1 VTRRYGLIGSL
12 LLVGLL
18 AWLTFANR
26 FPAEMRAQHWWLPD
40 GGIRLGLDLRGGV
53 HMVIA
58 PDLAVAT
65 RHELGHLRG
74 QLEAR
79 LAEETIATS
88 SVSVTGDALELEL
101 ADAGKA
107 GDVRRLL
114 AEDFDVLQRAEPGE
128 GRFRLTLTDTW
139 RREVQERAML
149 QALEVIRR
157 RVDDPATGIQESVVT
172 RQGDARILVQIPG
185 VSVVPDIFKQTGF
198 LEFKIVQEAEGTE
211 NAEQLLRA
219 RHPGGLPEGTEIL
232 FEKDRKTE
240 KVLGA
245 YLVPSVP
252 DITGD
257 FLEDARVQFDSR
269 RSEWQVAFT
278 WNNEGAR
285 TFGTLTGKNVGK
297 QLAVILDKQIYSAPV
312 VRDRISK
319 QGVIT
324 GRFSSQEA
332 ADLAVILRAGA
343 LPIPVVLE
351 EERTIGPALGADSIS
366 AGIRA
371 SLLAS
376 LFVVLFLVGYYRL
389 SGGLASIALAA
400 NLLMVVGL
408 MSMFEGTLTLPGIAG
423 LALTV
428 GMSVDANV
436 LIFERIREE
445 LRAGKTVRV
454 AIAAGFDKAFWAIAD
469 SNLTTLIT
477 GLILYEYGTGPIK
490 GFAVTL
496 SAGILTSLFSALVI
510 TRQLFHL
517 YVARRNP
524 ATLSI

>member
-1 VTRRYGLIGSL
+1 MTGRWGMAATVGLTL
-12 LLVGLL
+12 LL

-26 FPAEMRAQHWWLPD
+26 FPPEQRERSWWLPD
-40 GGIRLGLDLRGGV
+40 PALRLGLDLQGGI

-65 RHELGHLRG
+65 DHEISHLRAT
-74 QLEAR
+74 LEAR
-79 LAEETIATS
+79 LEDEKIATK
-88 SVSVTGDALELEL
+88 ELRAAGGRIELQL
-101 ADAGKA
+101 ADAGQA
-107 GDVRRLL
+107 EAARDLL
-114 AEDFDVLQRAEPGE
+114 ADDFDVLRREEPEPG
-128 GRFRLTLTDTW
+128 RFALSLTDAW
-139 RREVQERAML
+139 QREVRERAML

-172 RQGDARILVQIPG
+172 RQGNARILVQIPG

-198 LEFKIVQEAEGTE
+198 LEFKIVQDIEGTE
-211 NAEQLLRA
+211 NAETLLRA
-219 RHPGGLPEGTEIL
+219 RFAEGLPPGTEIL
-232 FEKDRKTE
+232 FEKDRKTG

-245 YLVPSVP
+245 YLVSEQA

-257 FLEDARVQFDSR
+257 FLEDARVNFDSR
-269 RSEWQVAFT
+269 RSEWQVSFS
-278 WNNEGAR
+278 WNGEGAR
-285 TFGTLTGKNVGK
+285 VFGELTGKNVGK
-297 QLAVILDKQIYSAPV
+297 PLAVILDNQIYSAPV
-312 VRDRISK
+312 IRERISR

-366 AGIRA
+366 RGIRA

-376 LFVVLFLVGYYRL
+376 VMIVAFMVLYYRT
-389 SGGLASIALAA
+389 SGVYASIALAV
-400 NLLMVVGL
+400 NLIMVVGL
-408 MSMFEGTLTLPGIAG
+408 MTLFEGTLTLPGIAG

-428 GMSVDANV
+428 GMAVDTNV

-445 LRAGKTVRV
+445 LRAGKAVRA
-454 AIAAGFDKAFWAIAD
+454 AIAAGFDKVFWTIVD
-469 SNLTTLIT
+469 SHVTTLLT
-477 GLILYEYGTGPIK
+477 ALVLFNYGTGPIK

-496 SAGILTSLFSALVI
+496 AVGLVANLFTALVV
-510 TRQLFHL
+510 TRQLYGIHPGTRP
-517 YVARRNP
+517 VQQ
-524 ATLSI
+524 LSI